1 MWAKGIQLNAKRGG
15 VNIVPFLPS
24 GTPTSGMPPT
34 HLVVLT
40 SLAWSALKR
49 QPKTLRRILL
59 LFYLYFLIKKKSSNL
74 QKSSG
79 YTYPVPVSISS
90 NKGYMSVLYYS

>member
-49 QPKTLRRILL
+49 QPKTLRRI
-59 LFYLYFLIKKKSSNL
+59 YLYFLIKKKKNHPIFKNHTTSELEKKEAGEEAITSRRD
-74 QKSSG
+74 KHFD
-79 YTYPVPVSISS
+79 
-90 NKGYMSVLYYS
+90 